1 MAKAPKWGENNYVR
15 DKPKKRKGRHTKSPN
30 KSVTKKNTEGK
41 DVRIEKIIEELPELL
56 VKHAYTK
63 LKSGEE
69 LTASEMKVCL
79 EVCKTYSSEKL
90 GAKPD
95 NILEKVPFD
104 TDG

>member
-1 MAKAPKWGENNYVR
+1 MEQ
-15 DKPKKRKGRHTKSPN
+15 
-30 KSVTKKNTEGK
+30 KNTEDK
-41 DVRIEKIIEELPELL
+41 ADNIETILDELPKLL
-56 VKHAYTK
+56 VKQAYKK
-63 LKSGEE
+63 LKSGED

-104 TDG
+104 TNG

>member
-1 MAKAPKWGENNYVR
+1 MLETS
-15 DKPKKRKGRHTKSPN
+15 PKKEKEDTQSLKTKASQV
-30 KSVTKKNTEGK
+30 KITEGK
-41 DVRIEKIIEELPELL
+41 DVKIEKIIEELPELL
-56 VKHAYTK
+56 VKHAYQK

-104 TDG
+104 TNG

>member
-1 MAKAPKWGENNYVR
+1 MLETS
-15 DKPKKRKGRHTKSPN
+15 PKKENGDTQKVQVKASQKNDTEDKG
-30 KSVTKKNTEGK
+30 
-41 DVRIEKIIEELPELL
+41 VRIENIIEELPELL
-56 VKHAYTK
+56 VKHAYQK
-63 LKSGEE
+63 LKSGQE

-104 TDG
+104 TNG

>member
-1 MAKAPKWGENNYVR
+1 MLETS
-15 DKPKKRKGRHTKSPN
+15 PKKEKEDTQSLQTKASQE
-30 KSVTKKNTEGK
+30 KNTEGK
-41 DVRIEKIIEELPELL
+41 DVKIEKIIEELPELL
-56 VKHAYTK
+56 DKHAYQK

-104 TDG
+104 TNG

>member
-1 MAKAPKWGENNYVR
+1 MLETSPKNEKEDTQSLQTKASQE
-15 DKPKKRKGRHTKSPN
+15 
-30 KSVTKKNTEGK
+30 KNTEGK

>member
-1 MAKAPKWGENNYVR
+1 MLEPR
-15 DKPKKRKGRHTKSPN
+15 PKKEKEDTPRLQTKASQE
-30 KSVTKKNTEGK
+30 KNTEGK
-41 DVRIEKIIEELPELL
+41 DVKIEKIIEELPELL
-56 VKHAYTK
+56 VKHAYQK

-104 TDG
+104 TNG

>member
-1 MAKAPKWGENNYVR
+1 MLETS
-15 DKPKKRKGRHTKSPN
+15 PKKEKEDTQSLQTKASQE
-30 KSVTKKNTEGK
+30 KNIEGK
-41 DVRIEKIIEELPELL
+41 DVKIEKIIEELPELL
-56 VKHAYTK
+56 VKHAYQK

-69 LTASEMKVCL
+69 LTASEKKVCL

-104 TDG
+104 TNG

>member
-1 MAKAPKWGENNYVR
+1 MLETSPKNEKEDTQSLQTKASQE
-15 DKPKKRKGRHTKSPN
+15 
-30 KSVTKKNTEGK
+30 KNTEGK
-41 DVRIEKIIEELPELL
+41 GVRIEKIIEELPELL

>member
-1 MAKAPKWGENNYVR
+1 MQKDQTN
-15 DKPKKRKGRHTKSPN
+15 H
-30 KSVTKKNTEGK
+30 SVEKNTEDK
-41 DVRIEKIIEELPELL
+41 VVNIDDIVKELPELL

-79 EVCKTYSSEKL
+79 EVCKTYSTDNLNK
-90 GAKPD
+90 KPD
-95 NILEKVPFD
+95 NILDKVPFD

>member
-1 MAKAPKWGENNYVR
+1 MSGIS
-15 DKPKKRKGRHTKSPN
+15 PKKEKEDTQSLQTKAKKKKKIEDKG
-30 KSVTKKNTEGK
+30 
-41 DVRIEKIIEELPELL
+41 VRIEKIIEELPELL
-56 VKHAYTK
+56 VKHAYQK
-63 LKSGEE
+63 LKSGQE

-104 TDG
+104 TNG

>member
-1 MAKAPKWGENNYVR
+1 MSGIS
-15 DKPKKRKGRHTKSPN
+15 PKKEKEDTQSLQTKASQE
-30 KSVTKKNTEGK
+30 KNTEGK

>member
-1 MAKAPKWGENNYVR
+1 MQKDQTNHLAE
-15 DKPKKRKGRHTKSPN
+15 
-30 KSVTKKNTEGK
+30 KNTEDK
-41 DVRIEKIIEELPELL
+41 VVNIDDIVKELPELL

-79 EVCKTYSSEKL
+79 EVCKTYSTDNLNK
-90 GAKPD
+90 KPE
-95 NILEKVPFD
+95 NILDNVPFD

>member
-1 MAKAPKWGENNYVR
+1 MLETSPKNEKEDTQSLQTKASQE
-15 DKPKKRKGRHTKSPN
+15 
-30 KSVTKKNTEGK
+30 KNTEGK

-104 TDG
+104 TNG

>member
-1 MAKAPKWGENNYVR
+1 MLETSPKNEKEDTQSLQTKASQE
-15 DKPKKRKGRHTKSPN
+15 
-30 KSVTKKNTEGK
+30 KNTEGK

-56 VKHAYTK
+56 VKHAYQK
-63 LKSGEE
+63 LKSGQE

-104 TDG
+104 TNG

>member
-1 MAKAPKWGENNYVR
+1 MLETSPKEEKE
-15 DKPKKRKGRHTKSPN
+15 DTQTLQTQASQE
-30 KSVTKKNTEGK
+30 KNTEGK

-56 VKHAYTK
+56 VKHAYQK
-63 LKSGEE
+63 LKSGQE

-104 TDG
+104 TNG

>member
-1 MAKAPKWGENNYVR
+1 MLETS
-15 DKPKKRKGRHTKSPN
+15 PKKEKEDTQSLQTKASQE
-30 KSVTKKNTEGK
+30 KNTEGK

-56 VKHAYTK
+56 VKHAYQK

-79 EVCKTYSSEKL
+79 DVCKAYSTDALNK
-90 GAKPD
+90 KPD

-104 TDG
+104 TNR

>member
-1 MAKAPKWGENNYVR
+1 ME
-15 DKPKKRKGRHTKSPN
+15 RKSIKD
-30 KSVTKKNTEGK
+30 K
-41 DVRIEKIIEELPELL
+41 DVRIEKIIKELPELL
-56 VKHAYTK
+56 VKHAYQK

>member
-1 MAKAPKWGENNYVR
+1 MLETS
-15 DKPKKRKGRHTKSPN
+15 PKKEKEDTQSLQTKASQE
-30 KSVTKKNTEGK
+30 KNIEGK
-41 DVRIEKIIEELPELL
+41 DVKIEKIIEELPELL
-56 VKHAYTK
+56 VKHAYQK

-104 TDG
+104 TNG

>member
-1 MAKAPKWGENNYVR
+1 MLETS
-15 DKPKKRKGRHTKSPN
+15 PKKEKEDTQSLQTTA
-30 KSVTKKNTEGK
+30 SQEKNTEGK
-41 DVRIEKIIEELPELL
+41 DVKIEKIIEELPELL
-56 VKHAYTK
+56 VKHAYQK

-104 TDG
+104 TNG

>member
-1 MAKAPKWGENNYVR
+1 MLNQS
-15 DKPKKRKGRHTKSPN
+15 PKKENGDTQKVQTKVSQKNDIEHKG
-30 KSVTKKNTEGK
+30 
-41 DVRIEKIIEELPELL
+41 VRIEKIIEELPELL
-56 VKHAYTK
+56 VKHAYQK

-104 TDG
+104 TNG